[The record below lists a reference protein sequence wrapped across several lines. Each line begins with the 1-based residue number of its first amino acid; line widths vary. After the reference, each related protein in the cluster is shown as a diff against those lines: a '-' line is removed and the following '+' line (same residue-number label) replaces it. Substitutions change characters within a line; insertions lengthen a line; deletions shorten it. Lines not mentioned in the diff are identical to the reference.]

1 MPLMFKKSLCTGCK
15 LCQLAC
21 TATHEKVFNP
31 EKARIKITHEYWE
44 DGIHVTS
51 KHCTFCKKCEP
62 ACPEGAISNNGSNM
76 IVDRNKCIGCGTCVE
91 TCPTKIIFLDADHKS
106 VICDLCNG
114 SPQCLQWCPKGAISL
129 FTKKKALA

>member
-21 TATHEKVFNP
+21 SAVHEKVFNP
-31 EKARIKITHEYWE
+31 EKARIRITHEYNK

-51 KHCTFCKKCEP
+51 RHCTFCKKCEE

-76 IVDRNKCIGCGTCVE
+76 VVDPDKCVGCDVCVE
-91 TCPTKIIFLDADHKS
+91 SCPTGIIFLDANHRP
-106 VICDLCNG
+106 VICDLCDG
-114 SPQCLQWCPKGAISL
+114 SPQCIQWCPKDAISL
-129 FTKKKALA
+129 FTKKKVVA